1 MVRSKSCRL
10 IRKKSVKTVVVAYST
25 GCVDSV
31 FADVYDG
38 GMDVEHII
46 GEVREAQEQSCL
58 AGRAA
63 RAAHGAGALVLDTT
77 TAVRGLLEEALE
89 KIQRLTEP
97 HVADSIALVDKARE
111 GYGNAALTLSLLGG
125 ESQNRFLNVAAER
138 ALRSQ
143 KAVQTEEVT
152 DMQYLPD
159 LITTLVTSVAVASE
173 TTEKLLKTA
182 YGGSTE
188 LLGAID
194 AGAQAQQQAEY
205 YIGDLQQD

>member
-1 MVRSKSCRL
+1 
-10 IRKKSVKTVVVAYST
+10 
-25 GCVDSV
+25 
-31 FADVYDG
+31 
-38 GMDVEHII
+38 MDVEHII
-46 GEVREAQEQSCL
+46 GEVREAQEQSRL

-97 HVADSIALVDKARE
+97 HVAESIALVDEARE

-138 ALRSQ
+138 AFRSQ
-143 KAVQTEEVT
+143 RAVQAGEVT

-159 LITTLVTSVAVASE
+159 LIITLVTSVALAGE

-188 LLGAID
+188 LLDAID